1 MLGAAI
7 ENDSKGQV
15 ADAIQSFL
23 TAFNNLFASVP
34 QYQTLV
40 HQVNARAE
48 LILAYHR
55 MDDQAGSNEF
65 EDAIEKI
72 IEVTGNAWSYSPT
85 PETLARDQLHAGLPF
100 FMGAFQSNP
109 NGPLPSFL
117 VDLSKR
123 EEIGWNHPGL
133 LLAGGMIAALADR
146 RYAGSELTEL
156 TIKTRV
162 LFAMHSQDAPQGVI
176 AALTVRRV
184 PGGCGLLIP
193 DPLCAGYLQMQQ
205 GFSSGLQNALH
216 AARGF
221 LLQQDWSG
229 GQLDDDWQWSLDL
242 LHAQYELADGLKN
255 RFFIPLYGR
264 SGEVAV
270 ATALIATAAHNP
282 DLEIGMTSTHSP
294 LDPNTAVTAKLD
306 TESSAWNSGD
316 FRSIPLTRVDSIRIK
331 TMLGPLA
338 TAWLGAIVVSED
350 QPSESLPQNSN
361 FEFPRASTLEQAY
374 LAQVRF
380 ERITARVK
388 KAIFHA
394 VSEQLNKEC
403 DPHILPR
410 LAREVTGG
418 AEGQLGRNGIALR
431 SEPVP
436 LDAQVARRLITTG
449 QLDLRAGQDTQQD
462 SEQGEEGQRA
472 PEYGNRVFVCAES
485 GLGKSMFVL
494 YCQQQM
500 AATDGPLLPIRF
512 GRTFDKAISLDQ
524 VPWDRLDAETLATR
538 GEVNGFINAAFPETA
553 GTKCDP
559 EERIAWIQWMLRHG
573 RIVFL
578 LDALDQTASQLESLA
593 GFLSGSSCA
602 AIMTGRPESRMN
614 QRKAFR
620 DGDQSKTASP
630 WTELRLMFFEQEDQ
644 KTYLGEDLVSR
655 LLPKHHDF
663 VLHHLL
669 GGDRD
674 LRRYYWKDLL
684 RVPLLLSMIRY
695 LVRQSDLHGK
705 RWEESINSKYEI
717 YELSMRYL
725 FHETTDKL
733 EDDQEKEKARD
744 SEEEI
749 IVQFEKIAW
758 FMAKHGVSQNQLTSK
773 QFKELLRELGGG
785 DLTKTIWKLNFATK
799 WQVFELNEWGKNDA
813 GERLSFRH
821 RSFLEYFAGCHIAR
835 RLDEKEIDAR
845 LEQVHRISDREAGDG
860 ERLYDWQETLR
871 FALSAAEPA
880 FRNQLAKRLI
890 ELGNPWIVYQAM
902 DLDHIA
908 LEPPI
913 ADLCRIL
920 VYRNRSNQYNY
931 ASATNSMTLA
941 TNWNADLVGSLVD
954 SAMLLDR
961 SYRDAGY
968 LSSLREVIGDKPFYQ
983 CYSRESSL
991 RDSIEKLPSE
1001 GGAWNFLD
1009 SFYRIDGGV
1018 FEYQDGTEGVAGKQV
1033 QVATFQMADF
1043 PVTNALFELFCPSHR
1058 RERDQYSSQP
1068 DDPVL
1073 YVSWYMA
1080 VEFCEWL
1087 STITGQNYGLPL
1099 DYEWEWAVRG
1109 GNKYREDSLR
1119 VLELELNNIK
1129 WLSVSS
1135 DRTRSRT
1142 EAIVGHKS
1150 IGFFHPTQQQ
1160 RNHGVGLL
1168 DLFGNVWEWT
1178 SSSYMDYIE
1187 RFALL
1192 NDLLKCFGNYESE
1205 GLFQLVGGS
1214 WSDDAIP
1221 TRSSRRSS
1229 GSPDYRD
1236 RFIGFRIVLR

>member
-23 TAFNNLFASVP
+23 TAFNSLFASVP

-48 LILAYHR
+48 LILAYHG

-146 RYAGSELTEL
+146 RYAGSELSEL

-205 GFSSGLQNALH
+205 GFSTGLQNALH

-221 LLQQDWSG
+221 LRQQHWSG
-229 GQLDDDWQWSLDL
+229 GQLEDDWQWSLDL
-242 LHAQYELADGLKN
+242 VHAQYELAEVLKN
-255 RFFIPLYGR
+255 RLFIPLQGR

-270 ATALIATAAHNP
+270 ATTLIASAAHNP
-282 DLEIGMTSTHSP
+282 DLEIGMTSNHSP

-306 TESSAWNSGD
+306 TESPAWEKEEFS
-316 FRSIPLTRVDSIRIK
+316 SIPLSYVDSIRIK

-350 QPSESLPQNSN
+350 QPSDSLPQNSN

-380 ERITARVK
+380 QRITVRVK
-388 KAIFHA
+388 NAIFEA

-472 PEYGNRVFVCAES
+472 PEFGNRVFVCAES

-494 YCQQQM
+494 YCQQQI
-500 AATDGPLLPIRF
+500 AATPGPLLPIRF

-593 GFLSGSSCA
+593 TFLSGTSCA
-602 AIMTGRPESRMN
+602 VIMTGRPESRMN

-620 DGDQSKTASP
+620 DGDQSKIASP

-644 KTYLGEDLVSR
+644 KKYLGEDLASR
-655 LLPKHHDF
+655 LLPEYDDIRLSQF
-663 VLHHLL
+663 F
-669 GGDRD
+669 GEGTD
-674 LRRYYWKDLL
+674 LRRHYWKDLL

-695 LVRQSDLHGK
+695 LVRQSDLRGK

-758 FMAKHGVSQNQLTSK
+758 FMAKHGVSENQLTSK

-785 DLTKTIWKLNFATK
+785 DLTKTIWKLNIATK

-890 ELGNPWIVYQAM
+890 ELGNPWIVYQAI

-920 VYRNRSNQYNY
+920 VYRNYTEQYDY
-931 ASATNSMTLA
+931 TSANNSPLSTNL
-941 TNWNADLVGSLVD
+941 NADSVGSLVE

-968 LSSLREVIGDKPFYQ
+968 LSSLREIIGNKALHIA
-983 CYSRESSL
+983 YSKESELVDRLQSL
-991 RDSIEKLPSE
+991 PGKVKVDDD
-1001 GGAWNFLD
+1001 WNFLD

-1018 FEYQDGTEGVAGKQV
+1018 FEYGKERKKVAGEKV
-1033 QVATFQMADF
+1033 QVHSFQIADF

-1058 RERDQYSSQP
+1058 RERDQYSNQD

-1080 VEFCEWL
+1080 MEFCDWL
-1087 STITGQNYGLPL
+1087 STITGQSYGLPT

-1109 GNKYREDSLR
+1109 TNKDRKYWWGDQVRE
-1119 VLELELNNIK
+1119 ELVWCGATK
-1129 WLSVSS
+1129 
-1135 DRTRSRT
+1135 TRSRS
-1142 EAIVGHKS
+1142 EAIAAHSSRDGLY
-1150 IGFFHPTQQQ
+1150 HPTKTQKAT
-1160 RNHGVGLL
+1160 GYGLM
-1168 DLFGNVWEWT
+1168 DLHGNVWEWT
-1178 SSSYMDYIE
+1178 SNSELGKSYK
-1187 RFALL
+1187 RNA
-1192 NDLLKCFGNYESE
+1192 SE
-1205 GLFQLVGGS
+1205 GSPRFLVGGS
-1214 WSDDAIP
+1214 WYFNAIF
-1221 TRSSRRSS
+1221 TRCGYRNLYSPGSRNSL
-1229 GSPDYRD
+1229 
-1236 RFIGFRIVLR
+1236 IGFRIVLR

>member
-1 MLGAAI
+1 MIGAAI

-23 TAFNNLFASVP
+23 RAFNSLFASVP

-48 LILAYHR
+48 LILAYHS

-65 EDAIEKI
+65 EKAIEKI

-109 NGPLPSFL
+109 NGPLPSHL
-117 VDLSKR
+117 SDLGKR
-123 EEIGWNHPGL
+123 MGVGWNHPGL

-146 RYAGSELTEL
+146 RYAGSELSEL

-184 PGGCGLLIP
+184 LGGCGLLIP

-221 LLQQDWSG
+221 LLQQDWSS
-229 GQLDDDWQWSLDL
+229 GQLEDDWQWSLDL

-306 TESSAWNSGD
+306 TESSAWNNGD
-316 FRSIPLTRVDSIRIK
+316 FRSIPLTSVDSIRIK

-394 VSEQLNKEC
+394 VSEQLDKEC

-410 LAREVTGG
+410 LAREVTVG
-418 AEGQLGRNGIALR
+418 AEVQLGRNGIALR

-436 LDAQVARRLITTG
+436 LDAQVARKLITTG

-462 SEQGEEGQRA
+462 SEREEGHRA
-472 PEYGNRVFVCAES
+472 PQLRNRVFVCAES

-512 GRTFDKAISLDQ
+512 GRTFDKALSLDS

-630 WTELRLMFFEQEDQ
+630 WIELRLMFFEQEDQ
-644 KTYLGEDLVSR
+644 KTYLGEDLASR
-655 LLPKHHDF
+655 LLPEYDDIRLSQF
-663 VLHHLL
+663 F
-669 GGDRD
+669 GEGTD
-674 LRRYYWKDLL
+674 LRRHYWKDLL

-695 LVRQSDLHGK
+695 LVRQSDLRGK

-733 EDDQEKEKARD
+733 ENDQEKEKARD
-744 SEEEI
+744 GEEEI

-758 FMAKHGVSQNQLTSK
+758 FMAKHGVSENQLTSK

-785 DLTKTIWKLNFATK
+785 DLTKTIWKLNIATK

-845 LEQVHRISDREAGDG
+845 LEQVHRISDRETGDG

-871 FALSAAEPA
+871 FALSASNPHV
-880 FRNQLAKRLI
+880 RNRLAKRLI
-890 ELGNPWIVYQAM
+890 ELGNPWVVYQAM
-902 DLDHIA
+902 ELDHIA
-908 LEPPI
+908 LEESI
-913 ADLCRIL
+913 ADLCCNL
-920 VYRNRSNQYNY
+920 VHRNNTNQYDY
-931 ASATNSMTLA
+931 TSANSSMTLS
-941 TNWNADLVGSLVD
+941 TNWNADSVGSLVD
-954 SAMLLDR
+954 SAMLVDR

-968 LSSLREVIGDKPFYQ
+968 LSSLRELIGDKPFHQ
-983 CYSRESSL
+983 AYSKDSGLEKSL
-991 RDSIEKLPSE
+991 TILPV
-1001 GGAWNFLD
+1001 GKDGTWNFLD

-1018 FEYQDGTEGVAGKQV
+1018 FEYGKEPKEVAGKKV
-1033 QVATFQMADF
+1033 QVASFEMADF
-1043 PVTNALFELFCPSHR
+1043 PVTNGLFELFCPSHR
-1058 RERDQYSSQP
+1058 RERDQYSNQD

-1080 VEFCEWL
+1080 MEFCDWL
-1087 STITGQNYGLPL
+1087 STITKQNYGLPM

-1109 GNKYREDSLR
+1109 NSKYQAYWWGDQVRK
-1119 VLELELNNIK
+1119 ELVWCVESGAEK
-1129 WLSVSS
+1129 
-1135 DRTRSRT
+1135 TRSRS
-1142 EAIVGHKS
+1142 EAIAPNSSREGLY
-1150 IGFFHPTQQQ
+1150 HPTKAQKATG
-1160 RNHGVGLL
+1160 HGLM
-1168 DLFGNVWEWT
+1168 DLHGNVWEWT
-1178 SSSYMDYIE
+1178 SNSELGQSCNRNAAE
-1187 RFALL
+1187 GSPRF
-1192 NDLLKCFGNYESE
+1192 
-1205 GLFQLVGGS
+1205 LVGGS
-1214 WSDDAIP
+1214 WVNNAFN
-1221 TRSSRRSS
+1221 SRCGVRRNN
-1229 GSPDYRD
+1229 SPDYRY
-1236 RFIGFRIVLR
+1236 FSIGFRIVLR